1 MSNAPERD
9 NVAGIQIER
18 AFKVARRLL
27 PATLP
32 TVDVAAQLEDSRV
45 VRQSAV
51 CNTNFGACAVI
62 VEITVKMLRQG
73 KVRVARIRSQPQGVF
88 NCRVRQGETA
98 RGVVES
104 EEVEIVVRASQLAI
118 GEQACGIAAD
128 GLVEEIH
135 GLEELLLHG
144 PAAGNSVDQCR
155 GPNVKIEG
163 REISSGSLFERGLF
177 RGREPGLKL
186 VGDCLGN
193 FALNGKNIRKLS
205 VIGLRPQM

>member
-1 MSNAPERD
+1 MSKVLEHG

-18 AFKVARRLL
+18 AFKVARGLL

-32 TVDVAAQLEDSRV
+32 AVDEPAQLKDSRI

-62 VEITVKMLRQG
+62 VEIAVKMLRRG
-73 KVRVARIRSQPQGVF
+73 KVRIARIRSQPQGVF

-118 GEQACGIAAD
+118 GEQEPGIVID

-135 GLEELLLHG
+135 GLEELLLRG

-155 GPNVKIEG
+155 GPNVK
-163 REISSGSLFERGLF
+163 
-177 RGREPGLKL
+177 
-186 VGDCLGN
+186 
-193 FALNGKNIRKLS
+193 
-205 VIGLRPQM
+205 